1 MFGQCYRSIDNYRE
15 EFSMSLTSALPDGVL
30 STELLEHFIRIEN
43 FGMTLE
49 DRDNL
54 LGMRAVLA
62 KESVALAL
70 LAL

>member
-1 MFGQCYRSIDNYRE
+1 
-15 EFSMSLTSALPDGVL
+15 MSLTSALPDGVL